1 MNFKHIIE
9 VFKAASRK
17 QVKTPLVR
25 WNLENHTQTK
35 LKINYA
41 NEDHCGS
48 CAEYI
53 VQKQQLQVDKTRQQ
67 QKEEKEEEMYMYM
80 IGHEA
85 LPDQP
90 RNY

>member
-1 MNFKHIIE
+1 MTVRHIIE
-9 VFKAASRK
+9 VFKSAFRK
-17 QVKTPLVR
+17 QVKTPLGR
-25 WNLENHTQTK
+25 WNLDNHTHTT

-67 QKEEKEEEMYMYM
+67 QKEEEMYMYM
-80 IGHEA
+80 IGPES
-85 LPDQP
+85 LPDTH
-90 RNY
+90 NYKL

>member
-1 MNFKHIIE
+1 MNVRHIIE

-17 QVKTPLVR
+17 RVKTPLGR

-53 VQKQQLQVDKTRQQ
+53 VQKQQLQVVKTRQEQ
-67 QKEEKEEEMYMYM
+67 KEEEMYKYL
-80 IGHEA
+80 IGPEA
-85 LPDQP
+85 LPDT
-90 RNY
+90 RNYKV

>member
-1 MNFKHIIE
+1 MNVRHIIE
-9 VFKAASRK
+9 VFKTAFRK
-17 QVKTPLVR
+17 QVKTPLGR

-67 QKEEKEEEMYMYM
+67 QQKEEMYMYM
-80 IGHEA
+80 IGPEA
-85 LPDQP
+85 LPDT
-90 RNY
+90 RDYKL

>member
-1 MNFKHIIE
+1 MNVRHIIE

-17 QVKTPLVR
+17 QVKTPLGR
-25 WNLENHTQTK
+25 WNLDNHTQTK

-67 QKEEKEEEMYMYM
+67 QKEEMYMYM
-80 IGHEA
+80 IGPEA
-85 LPDQP
+85 LPDT
-90 RNY
+90 RNYKL

>member
-9 VFKAASRK
+9 VFKSASRK
-17 QVKTPLVR
+17 QVKTPLGR

-67 QKEEKEEEMYMYM
+67 QKEEEMYMYM

>member
-9 VFKAASRK
+9 VLKSASRGR
-17 QVKTPLVR
+17 VKNPLGR
-25 WNLENHTQTK
+25 WNLDNHTQTK

-53 VQKQQLQVDKTRQQ
+53 YQIYNVIINIFIILIITF
-67 QKEEKEEEMYMYM
+67 
-80 IGHEA
+80 G
-85 LPDQP
+85 
-90 RNY
+90 

>member
-9 VFKAASRK
+9 VFKSASRK
-17 QVKTPLVR
+17 QVKTPLGR

-67 QKEEKEEEMYMYM
+67 QEKEEEMYMYM
-80 IGHEA
+80 IGPEA
-85 LPDQP
+85 LPDT
-90 RNY
+90 RNYKL

>member
-9 VFKAASRK
+9 VLKAASRK
-17 QVKTPLVR
+17 QVKTPLGR
-25 WNLENHTQTK
+25 WNIDNHKHTK

-53 VQKQQLQVDKTRQQ
+53 IIKQQIHTANQQ
-67 QKEEKEEEMYMYM
+67 RHKEEEIYMYM
-80 IGHEA
+80 IGPEA
-85 LPDQP
+85 LPDTH
-90 RNY
+90 NYKS

>member
-9 VFKAASRK
+9 VLKAASRK
-17 QVKTPLVR
+17 QVKTPLGR
-25 WNLENHTQTK
+25 WNIDNHKRTK

-53 VQKQQLQVDKTRQQ
+53 IIKQQIHTANQQ
-67 QKEEKEEEMYMYM
+67 RHKEEEIYMYM
-80 IGHEA
+80 IGLEA
-85 LPDQP
+85 LPDTL
-90 RNY
+90 NYKS

>member
-9 VFKAASRK
+9 VFKSASRK
-17 QVKTPLVR
+17 QVKTPLGR

-67 QKEEKEEEMYMYM
+67 QKEEEMYMYM
-80 IGHEA
+80 IGPEA
-85 LPDQP
+85 LPDT
-90 RNY
+90 RNYKL

>member
-9 VFKAASRK
+9 VFKSASRK
-17 QVKTPLVR
+17 QVKTPLGR

-35 LKINYA
+35 LNINYA

-67 QKEEKEEEMYMYM
+67 QKEEEMYMYM
-80 IGHEA
+80 IGPEA
-85 LPDQP
+85 LPDT
-90 RNY
+90 RNYKL

>member
-1 MNFKHIIE
+1 MNVRHIIE

-17 QVKTPLVR
+17 QVKPPLGR
-25 WNLENHTQTK
+25 WNLDNHTQTK

-67 QKEEKEEEMYMYM
+67 QKEEMYMYM
-80 IGHEA
+80 IGPES
-85 LPDQP
+85 LPDTH
-90 RNY
+90 NYKF

>member
-9 VFKAASRK
+9 VFKSASRK
-17 QVKTPLVR
+17 QVKTPLGR

-67 QKEEKEEEMYMYM
+67 QEKEEEMYIYM
-80 IGHEA
+80 IGPEA
-85 LPDQP
+85 LPDT
-90 RNY
+90 RNYKL

>member
-1 MNFKHIIE
+1 M
-9 VFKAASRK
+9 
-17 QVKTPLVR
+17 KTPLGR

-67 QKEEKEEEMYMYM
+67 QEKEEEMYIYM
-80 IGHEA
+80 IGPEA
-85 LPDQP
+85 LPDT
-90 RNY
+90 RNYKL

>member
-1 MNFKHIIE
+1 MK
-9 VFKAASRK
+9 VFKSASRK
-17 QVKTPLVR
+17 QVKTPLGR

-67 QKEEKEEEMYMYM
+67 QKEEEMYMYM
-80 IGHEA
+80 IGPEA
-85 LPDQP
+85 LPDT
-90 RNY
+90 RNYKL

>member
-17 QVKTPLVR
+17 QVKTPLGR

-48 CAEYI
+48 CAEYAI
-53 VQKQQLQVDKTRQQ
+53 LQQQLHTVKQQQEQKQQ
-67 QKEEKEEEMYMYM
+67 EMYKYL
-80 IGHEA
+80 IGPES
-85 LPDQP
+85 LPDT
-90 RNY
+90 NKFKV

>member
-9 VFKAASRK
+9 VFKSASRK
-17 QVKTPLVR
+17 QVKTPLGR

-67 QKEEKEEEMYMYM
+67 QKEEEMNMYM
-80 IGHEA
+80 IGPEA
-85 LPDQP
+85 LPDT
-90 RNY
+90 RNYKL